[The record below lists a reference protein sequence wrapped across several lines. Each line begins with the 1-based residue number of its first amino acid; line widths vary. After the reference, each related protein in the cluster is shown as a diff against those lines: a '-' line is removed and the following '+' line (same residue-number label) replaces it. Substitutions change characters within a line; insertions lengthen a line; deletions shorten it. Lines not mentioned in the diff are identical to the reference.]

1 MHVISNTKGMLPPPQ
16 GENDKIWQINLREGG
31 QLDGSLRCGGK
42 IVDGDLVTTLFCS
55 QGKPV
60 VPHALLCFSTSN
72 FYFYFFFPWCFVVY
86 LHIVSPVPLV
96 IRPLLVMK
104 IFNFYSLKYHLVLG
118 NLQHSG

>member
-1 MHVISNTKGMLPPPQ
+1 MLPPPQ

-55 QGKPV
+55 QGKTV

-72 FYFYFFFPWCFVVY
+72 FYFYFFSMVLRGLSTYREPCS
-86 LHIVSPVPLV
+86 LGHTPVT
-96 IRPLLVMK
+96 R
-104 IFNFYSLKYHLVLG
+104 NE
-118 NLQHSG
+118 NL